1 MSQMCIE
8 LENQFAL
15 SNMYSLTF
23 GNRKITNFPSFTLEI
38 QCNKRPLI
46 EENTKKESFEG
57 SLVLAVAID
66 LFTMYTYIRIVSSYL
81 LFCNSIFFPS
91 WLVFRCLIDAQMYN
105 STSLFT
111 LGLMPHDGRWR

>member
-1 MSQMCIE
+1 MSQMCTE
-8 LENQFAL
+8 LENQFVL

-66 LFTMYTYIRIVSSYL
+66 LFTVYILGQVALSFSFVIQAL
-81 LFCNSIFFPS
+81 L
-91 WLVFRCLIDAQMYN
+91 L
-105 STSLFT
+105 
-111 LGLMPHDGRWR
+111 